1 PYPAPHRGR
10 HGTGVGHATR
20 RARAAT
26 PLTRR
31 GERRI
36 KDFDDGADPKFVSE
50 GAVADRRAASPR
62 TEAPRRTGMLRR
74 LAAALRDGL
83 YRRLAED
90 DDRAAYWIRHVRNG
104 VLLSQIAAVAA
115 LGYVLLTPT
124 AAHDSPVLIG
134 MATSI
139 GIATPLLLRL
149 PLAAMMR
156 DHRGPMLFYGWS
168 ILVTAIVTIASRVD
182 GGAASPLF
190 SLMFLTLAY
199 MAVAYP
205 PCGVVAV
212 GGIMTGSYLLLVA
225 LPHLTLT
232 ALFYAVVMASFT
244 TICAMASTN
253 SWAAYDRQVLLIR
266 TQETLAT
273 TDSLTGIPNR
283 RAFIDRLS
291 AAVNAAAWGHQTVV
305 CLVDLDGFKAVND
318 AAGHAAGDAML
329 RSVGAAL
336 GAAVRETDTVAR
348 LGGDEFAVLADISV
362 AFSAEEL
369 AERLRQAVAAVGGPS
384 GVTASV
390 GVAEVQPGDDVED
403 LMHRAD
409 AAMYRSKSAGGNRVT
424 SLAF

>member
-1 PYPAPHRGR
+1 M
-10 HGTGVGHATR
+10 
-20 RARAAT
+20 
-26 PLTRR
+26 
-31 GERRI
+31 
-36 KDFDDGADPKFVSE
+36 SE

-124 AAHDSPVLIG
+124 AAHDSPVLIVL
-134 MATSI
+134 ATLI
-139 GIATPLLLRL
+139 VVTTPLLLRL

-232 ALFYAVVMASFT
+232 ALFYAVVMTSFT